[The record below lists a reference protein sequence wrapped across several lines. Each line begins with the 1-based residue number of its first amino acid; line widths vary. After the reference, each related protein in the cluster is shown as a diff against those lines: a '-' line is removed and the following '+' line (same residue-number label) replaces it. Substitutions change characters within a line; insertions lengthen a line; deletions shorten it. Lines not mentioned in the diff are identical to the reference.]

1 LPLSKKYLQRNTSR
15 AKMGGELRVR
25 KVQIVIGLAV
35 IVGLTLGVVIT
46 ILYCTLAES
55 DSGPTKVKAK
65 CLLSKDGG
73 TQRIGT
79 VELEQTGDGPVTL
92 KGQID
97 GLKAGDHG
105 FHIHEFGDIT
115 TCGDAG
121 GHYNPD
127 KANHGAPGNSKG
139 KRHVG
144 DLGNIQA
151 ENGKEASIDITD
163 SIISLWGERSI
174 IGRAIVVHEDI
185 DDLGLGGDEGSITTG
200 NAGIRVACG
209 VIGIVEIE

>member
-1 LPLSKKYLQRNTSR
+1 VLIR
-15 AKMGGELRVR
+15 EVRV
-25 KVQIVIGLAV
+25 
-35 IVGLTLGVVIT
+35 
-46 ILYCTLAES
+46 
-55 DSGPTKVKAK
+55 
-65 CLLSKDGG
+65 
-73 TQRIGT
+73 
-79 VELEQTGDGPVTL
+79 
-92 KGQID
+92 
-97 GLKAGDHG
+97 
-105 FHIHEFGDIT
+105 HEFGDIT

-127 KANHGAPGNSKG
+127 KANHGAPENSKG

-174 IGRAIVVHEDI
+174 IGRAIVVHEGP

-200 NAGIRVACG
+200 NAGNRVACG
-209 VIGIVEIE
+209 VIGIVEIEWNFKKI